1 MSPAAS
7 ALKPVPR
14 PGAMKIEA
22 YVPGK
27 SKAPPGVKLHKLSS
41 NETPLGPSPK
51 AIAAFKAS
59 ADGLELYPDGS
70 STTLREA
77 IASRYGLDFK
87 RIVCGAGSDELLSLL
102 CNAYLGPGDEG
113 VFSEHGFLVYKIG
126 ILAAG
131 RHP

>member
-41 NETPLGPSPK
+41 NETPLGASPQ

-59 ADGLELYPDGS
+59 ADALELYPDGS
-70 STTLREA
+70 STALARGDCQPLRPRFQA
-77 IASRYGLDFK
+77 HCLR
-87 RIVCGAGSDELLSLL
+87 CGFG
-102 CNAYLGPGDEG
+102 
-113 VFSEHGFLVYKIG
+113 
-126 ILAAG
+126 
-131 RHP
+131 